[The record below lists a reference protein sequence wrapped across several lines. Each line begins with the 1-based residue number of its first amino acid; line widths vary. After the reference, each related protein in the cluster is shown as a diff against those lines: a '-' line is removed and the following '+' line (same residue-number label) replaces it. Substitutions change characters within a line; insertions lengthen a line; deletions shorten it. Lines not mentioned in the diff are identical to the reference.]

1 MKHMLELSKSLKKD
15 ERGIMLL
22 VYQYD
27 SEKFH
32 IKIDKSLIKDYDKFI
47 DALNKFNNSG
57 IELWQ
62 ANLLI
67 DKNGISVKDYYKLDS
82 RNLFK

>member
-1 MKHMLELSKSLKKD
+1 MKHMHELSKSLKKD

-27 SEKFH
+27 SEKFQ

-47 DALNKFNNSG
+47 DALNKFNHSG

-67 DKNGISVKDYYKLDS
+67 DKNGISVKDYYKLDP